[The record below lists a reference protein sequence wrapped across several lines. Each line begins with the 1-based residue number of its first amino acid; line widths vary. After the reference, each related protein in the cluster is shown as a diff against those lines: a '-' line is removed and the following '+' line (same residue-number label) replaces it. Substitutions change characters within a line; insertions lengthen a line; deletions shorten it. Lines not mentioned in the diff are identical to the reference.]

1 MNKIKLGDYNNLEI
15 VKEVDFGL
23 YLDGGEMGEIL
34 LPKRYQPASYKI
46 GDVLEVFIYLDNEE
60 RLVATTE
67 KPFCKVGEFAY
78 LEVAWVNQ
86 HGAFLKWGLIKDL
99 FCPFHEQKKKMKI
112 GESYIVYVYIDEESY
127 RIVASAKVEKFFDED
142 IPYMERG
149 HEVDVLVWQKT
160 ELGFKVIVNNAYPAL
175 AYEDQIFQRIHTG
188 DKMKGYINTV
198 REDGKIDVS
207 LHPIGRKQTLDF
219 SETLLT
225 YLREHDGY
233 CDLGDKSDAEDIKY
247 RFQVSKKTYKKA
259 IGDLYKKRLITIAED
274 GIRLVNKKHQ

>member
-86 HGAFLKWGLIKDL
+86 HGAFLKWGLMKDL
-99 FCPFHEQKKKMKI
+99 FCPFHEQKKKMEI

-127 RIVASAKVEKFFDED
+127 RIVASAKVESKRQNSDSRLSSIMPILHWLMRTRFSN
-142 IPYMERG
+142 
-149 HEVDVLVWQKT
+149 
-160 ELGFKVIVNNAYPAL
+160 GF
-175 AYEDQIFQRIHTG
+175 
-188 DKMKGYINTV
+188 
-198 REDGKIDVS
+198 
-207 LHPIGRKQTLDF
+207 
-219 SETLLT
+219 
-225 YLREHDGY
+225 
-233 CDLGDKSDAEDIKY
+233 
-247 RFQVSKKTYKKA
+247 
-259 IGDLYKKRLITIAED
+259 
-274 GIRLVNKKHQ
+274 IRATR